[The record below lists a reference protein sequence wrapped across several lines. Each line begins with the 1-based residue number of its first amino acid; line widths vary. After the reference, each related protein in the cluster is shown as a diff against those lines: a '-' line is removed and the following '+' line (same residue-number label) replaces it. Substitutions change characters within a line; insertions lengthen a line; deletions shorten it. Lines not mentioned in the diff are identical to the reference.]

1 MEYKDEAVH
10 KKVIA
15 RIEEALRG
23 KADGKGYTDEE
34 LEAYF
39 KKSNEQMSKILTRDD
54 FNRGCDRILRKQ
66 AKLLAIL
73 TRIDQERAA
82 TTARI
87 DRIESDVERLKAR

>member
-1 MEYKDEAVH
+1 MEYQDEAVH

-15 RIEEALRG
+15 RIEKALRG

-34 LEAYF
+34 LETYF
-39 KKSNEQMSKILTRDD
+39 KESNEQMSKILTRDD

-73 TRIDQERAA
+73 TRMEQGLRCDGA
-82 TTARI
+82 
-87 DRIESDVERLKAR
+87 VEKDADKIKAGKG